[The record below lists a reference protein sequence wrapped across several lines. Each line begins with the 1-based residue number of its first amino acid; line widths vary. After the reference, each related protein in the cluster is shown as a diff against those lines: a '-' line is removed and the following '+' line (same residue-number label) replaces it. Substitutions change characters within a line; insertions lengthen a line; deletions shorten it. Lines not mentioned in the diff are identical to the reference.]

1 MDNWIEDTGGHGNC
15 KCIISH
21 SPNEIPFDTPIDGA
35 GEVDGK
41 NHVRQLAIHQHNLGS
56 LNSHVRTSTNGY
68 ADIRLGQ
75 SRGVIDACDYVN
87 KSLDRRK
94 YENELIHQIDVVE
107 QSKPLIRRV
116 NNLPSPIIATHS
128 PSS

>member
-87 KSLDRRK
+87 QSLGKGNMKMSYSHGAR
-94 YENELIHQIDVVE
+94 YI
-107 QSKPLIRRV
+107 
-116 NNLPSPIIATHS
+116 
-128 PSS
+128 